1 MDTPQAFICP
11 ITLTIMTDPW
21 SDADGNTYEKD
32 AIFQW
37 IEQHHSSPITRNP
50 MSLDVLKPNRALK
63 DLIQV
68 YLGNPESIAPPVLQ
82 KIRTTKQ
89 FQREPVT
96 IIMVADTSGSMEEIC
111 TNKNSTEK
119 MNFTRLD
126 LVKHTMRTIIES
138 LGENDSLGLV
148 SFNGSAKAL
157 TNIVKLNEIN
167 KKYFNEK
174 VNELY
179 AEGGTN
185 IWDALRVS
193 IELGLTV
200 MSPINRVNIM
210 LFTDGESNNDPPRG
224 IIPTLK
230 SFIHGLPNLNMSINT
245 FGFGNNINSN
255 LLYTISQQTPQTI
268 FGFIP
273 DSTMIGTVFINSLA
287 YIMSDKAMTN
297 LTSSDEIIKSKFI
310 EIIRNQFSKINPEE
324 LILFGSKIDK
334 SSNFVKDLLQDIMPT
349 SDDNNGQIIKAL
361 DFKYFDKWGRHY
373 LYSVLSAYQNS
384 FCLNFKDNGI
394 QHFKTN
400 DFELNQKF
408 IEDIFIKMEPPQ
420 PTGVDYSSRYQNNQ
434 YNYNVGNTRVSS
446 QQFTQSFYNQSG
458 GCFTGDTQILILQ
471 DGIQKYVRVDEVVPG
486 TVVQSHLGE
495 AVVKLVVRFKFTGD
509 IRQYESTGITSYHPV
524 FFENQNWSFPIDLD
538 CFHSSYIQDEYVYDF
553 ILDKHHTVEL
563 NGLYAVTLNHGIFD
577 TEVVSHEYF
586 GTNRVEN
593 DLMKHPAYQTGYI
606 TLDSWD
612 FIRDVTTQRVS
623 KLIF

>member
-11 ITLTIMTDPW
+11 ITLSVMTDPW
-21 SDADGNTYEKD
+21 SDTDGNTYDKY
-32 AIFQW
+32 AIFHWVQLH
-37 IEQHHSSPITRNP
+37 QSSPITRNP
-50 MSLDVLKPNRALK
+50 MSIDSLKPNRALK
-63 DLIQV
+63 DLISA
-68 YLGNPESIAPPVLQ
+68 YHGNPESFAPPVMKKLFVE
-82 KIRTTKQ
+82 KTV
-89 FQREPVT
+89 QREPVT

-126 LVKHTMRTIIES
+126 LVKHTMKTIIES

-148 SFNGSAKAL
+148 KFNNSAKAL
-157 TNIVKLNEIN
+157 TNIVKLNETN

-174 VNELY
+174 VNELH
-179 AEGGTN
+179 ADGGTN

-193 IELGLTV
+193 IELGLTA
-200 MSPINRVNIM
+200 MTPTRRVNLL

-230 SFIHGLPNLNMSINT
+230 DFIGELPNLNMSINT

-255 LLYTISQQTPQTI
+255 LLYTISQQTQQTI

-287 YIMSDKAMTN
+287 YIMSNKIITK
-297 LTSSDEIIKSKFI
+297 LTSSDETIRSKLI
-310 EIIRNQFSKINPEE
+310 EIIQNQFYKKNSEE
-324 LILFGSKIDK
+324 LLLFSSKLNE
-334 SSNFVKDLLQDIMPT
+334 SSDFVKDLLKDITST

-361 DFKYFDKWGRHY
+361 DSKYFDKWGKHY
-373 LYSVLSAYQNS
+373 LYSVLSAYQNN

-394 QHFKTN
+394 QHFKTHE
-400 DFELNQKF
+400 FELIQKF

-420 PTGVDYSSRYQNNQ
+420 PTGIDYNSRYQSNHTNCGGA
-434 YNYNVGNTRVSS
+434 VHVSS

-458 GCFTGDTQILILQ
+458 GCFTGDTKILIV
-471 DGIQKYVRVDEVVPG
+471 DNGIQKYIRVNEIMPG
-486 TVVQSHLGE
+486 TIVQSHLGE
-495 AVVKLVVRFKFTGD
+495 ALVKLVVRFKFTGF
-509 IRQYESTGITSYHPV
+509 IRQFESTGITSYHPV
-524 FFENQNWSFPIDLD
+524 FFSNENWKFPINLS
-538 CFHSSYIQDEYVYDF
+538 CFHDLYIENEYVYDF
-553 ILDKHHTVEL
+553 ILDKHHTVDL
-563 NGLYAVTLNHGIFD
+563 NGLYAVTLNHGMSN

-593 DLMKHPAYQTGYI
+593 DLMKHSNYQTGYI
-606 TLDSWD
+606 TLDKWE
-612 FIRDVTTQRVS
+612 FVRDIMTQRVC

>member
-11 ITLTIMTDPW
+11 ITLSIMTDPW

-32 AIFQW
+32 AIFHW
-37 IEQHHSSPITRNP
+37 IQQNQSSPITRNP

-63 DLIQV
+63 DLIQA

-82 KIRTTKQ
+82 KIRTINQ

-138 LGENDSLGLV
+138 LGENDYIGLV
-148 SFNGSAKAL
+148 KFNGSAKAL
-157 TNIVKLNEIN
+157 TNIVKLNETN
-167 KKYFNEK
+167 KNYFNEK

-179 AEGGTN
+179 ADGGTN
-185 IWDALRVS
+185 IWDAMRVS

-200 MSPINRVNIM
+200 MSPTRHVNLL

-230 SFIHGLPNLNMSINT
+230 GFIHGLPNLNMSINT

-255 LLYTISQQTPQTI
+255 LLYTISQQTSQSI

-287 YIMSDKAMTN
+287 YIMSNKTPKN
-297 LTSSDEIIKSKFI
+297 LTSSDETIKTKLIGIIK
-310 EIIRNQFSKINPEE
+310 NQFSQINPEE
-324 LILFGSKIDK
+324 LVFFASKLTD
-334 SSNFVKDLLQDIMPT
+334 SSNFAKDLLKDITPT

-361 DFKYFDKWGRHY
+361 DSKYFDKWGRHY
-373 LYSVLSAYQNS
+373 LYSVLSAYQNN

-394 QHFKTN
+394 QHFKTPH
-400 DFELNQKF
+400 FELIQKF

-420 PTGVDYSSRYQNNQ
+420 PTGIDYNSRY
-434 YNYNVGNTRVSS
+434 VAAVPSRISS

-458 GCFTGDTQILILQ
+458 GCFTGDSKILISK
-471 DGIQKYVRVDEVVPG
+471 DGMQKYVRVDEVVPG

-495 AVVKLVVRFKFTGD
+495 ACVKLVVRFKFTGE

-524 FFENQNWSFPIDLD
+524 FFDDNQWKFPINLD
-538 CFHSSYIQDEYVYDF
+538 CFHSSYIEDEYVYDF

-577 TEVVSHEYF
+577 TRVVSHEYF

-593 DLMKHPAYQTGYI
+593 DLMKHPDYQTGYI
-606 TLDSWD
+606 TLDSWE
-612 FIRDVTTQRVS
+612 FVRDIMTLRVS
-623 KLIF
+623 KLNF